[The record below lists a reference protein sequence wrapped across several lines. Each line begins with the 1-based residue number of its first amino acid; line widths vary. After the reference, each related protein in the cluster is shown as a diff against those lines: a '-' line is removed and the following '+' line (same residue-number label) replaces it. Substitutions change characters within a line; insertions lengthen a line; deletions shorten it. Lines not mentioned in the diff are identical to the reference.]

1 MWKANIDAKV
11 NTFTKKDL
19 HNSKIVLFLWNKI
32 LYFRAQ
38 VNNFKIT
45 SNFMDNYEPY
55 VNFENREVMCKQTQ
69 HLFQE
74 VCQEKQHSS
83 GIINDEY
90 RINGTQFRTT
100 MHRYC
105 QKIKYCIF
113 VSKSRNFKTTFIS
126 STTGIYVNFVK
137 SWRHV

>member
-1 MWKANIDAKV
+1 
-11 NTFTKKDL
+11 
-19 HNSKIVLFLWNKI
+19 
-32 LYFRAQ
+32 
-38 VNNFKIT
+38 
-45 SNFMDNYEPY
+45 MDNYEPY

-90 RINGTQFRTT
+90 RINVTQFRTT
-100 MHRYC
+100 IHRYC
-105 QKIKYCIF
+105 RKIKYCIF

-126 STTGIYVNFVK
+126 LTTGILCQFRIIMK
-137 SWRHV
+137 